1 MRAIVITKAG
11 GPDVLQV
18 EERIIPAIAEYEVL
32 IQIKAAGINRPDIFQ
47 RKGSYPAPAGVVK
60 DVPGLEV
67 AGVIVEIGKA
77 VTEWKIGE
85 PVCCLVAGGG
95 YAEYVAA
102 HQDMCLPIPGGIS
115 FVQAAVLPETVYTV
129 WDNVFRRGALQ
140 EGETILIHGG
150 AGGIG
155 STAIQLA
162 KAFGARVLTTVST
175 TEKEAY
181 CRQLGADKVVN
192 YKTNDFCEVLYDE
205 KVDVVLDSIGGEYFK
220 KNIDVLSTDSRL
232 VYINAMKGHQVELNI
247 LTLMQKRIL
256 ITGST
261 LRARD
266 LSFKIPLTRDIYRHV
281 WPLIGKSFQPQLFKV
296 FPLEDAA
303 AAHERMEKSMFLGKL
318 ALVV

>member
-1 MRAIVITKAG
+1 
-11 GPDVLQV
+11 
-18 EERIIPAIAEYEVL
+18 
-32 IQIKAAGINRPDIFQ
+32 
-47 RKGSYPAPAGVVK
+47 VVK

-85 PVCCLVAGGG
+85 PVCWLVAGGG

-102 HQDMCLPIPGGIS
+102 HQDMCLPIPGRIS
-115 FVQAAVLPETVYTV
+115 LVQSAVLPEAAYKVR
-129 WDNVFRRGALQ
+129 DNVVRRGALQ

-205 KVDVVLDSIGGEYFK
+205 KVDVVLDS
-220 KNIDVLSTDSRL
+220 
-232 VYINAMKGHQVELNI
+232 
-247 LTLMQKRIL
+247 
-256 ITGST
+256 
-261 LRARD
+261 
-266 LSFKIPLTRDIYRHV
+266 
-281 WPLIGKSFQPQLFKV
+281 
-296 FPLEDAA
+296 
-303 AAHERMEKSMFLGKL
+303 
-318 ALVV
+318 